1 MLRQGCGFPNSV
13 ISTNLPT
20 LLLKRLPI
28 AYFAVLQAPFTR
40 SIEAASFL
48 MYSTDLLS
56 WHDNYRSDIF
66 PNGDREYVHPGRH
79 CLDLNSLPTIKF
91 NRFGTQDE
99 RNSPSAANLLAAKRL
114 AYHYLVFAHDQPLG
128 FSGSSGVASL
138 PGMDTL
144 VTLGRQGWALNPVS
158 NHPVGTLD
166 EQAATVMHEFGHNL
180 KLRHSGNFDLP
191 NCEPN
196 YFSVMNYAFQ
206 FSNWVSN
213 RPLDY
218 SRSALATLDIELL
231 NERNGVG
238 QSTPPGLTTVYGP
251 ATPGRG
257 LVPHHRC
264 RHPN

>member
-1 MLRQGCGFPNSV
+1 MIITG
-13 ISTNLPT
+13 
-20 LLLKRLPI
+20 
-28 AYFAVLQAPFTR
+28 
-40 SIEAASFL
+40 
-48 MYSTDLLS
+48 
-56 WHDNYRSDIF
+56 DIF
-66 PNGDREYVHPGRH
+66 PNGDREYVHRGRH

-99 RNSPSAANLLAAKRL
+99 RNGPNAADLLAPKRL
-114 AYHYLVFAHDQPLG
+114 AYHYLAFAHDQPPG

-191 NCEPN
+191 ICEPN
-196 YFSVMNYAFQ
+196 YFSVMNYVFQ

-231 NERNGVG
+231 NERKWCW
-238 QSTPPGLTTVYGP
+238 SEYP
-251 ATPGRG
+251 AGSDDCLRPSNPGRG
-257 LVPHHRC
+257 LVPPPLQASQLTLISMASLIRI
-264 RHPN
+264 RIFEYQYARRWL